1 MSIEVISNMLA
12 SMIRIA
18 TPLVLMA
25 LGGLLCQR
33 AGVFNIA
40 LEGFSL
46 MGAFAAIAFVQ
57 VSGGNVW
64 LGFLGAILAG
74 ALYSAIFALFVTR
87 FKADNI
93 IASIAMNMLAMGLT
107 SYLLRALFD
116 VQGRIAP
123 DQIDKLKPINIPVI
137 KDIPIL
143 NCLSGQSIITYFT
156 IIMVVAVYVVLF
168 KTRTGLNICAVG
180 ESVDAAM
187 TAGVKPALVRWKVI
201 LISGAFCG
209 LAGAFL
215 STVTVSQFSED
226 MVQGRGFNAFTA
238 MVFGNAHPVA
248 TALVALLFGLADAI
262 GIRIELSGLNLS
274 PSVIK
279 MFPFAFAI
287 AALAISSYTGK
298 LKTKGVIGVKRKKER
313 VNG

>member
-1 MSIEVISNMLA
+1 MSITVISDTLA

-18 TPLVLMA
+18 TPLMLMA

-46 MGAFAAIAFVQ
+46 IGAFAAIAFVQ
-57 VSGGNVW
+57 ISGGSIW
-64 LGFLGAILAG
+64 IGMLGAIIVG
-74 ALYSAIFALFVTR
+74 ALYSAIFALFVNR
-87 FKADNI
+87 FKANNI
-93 IASIAMNMLAMGLT
+93 IASIAMNMLATGLT

-123 DQIDKLKPINIPVI
+123 EKIDKLKMIQIPII

-143 NCLSGQSIITYFT
+143 NCLSGQSIVTYFA
-156 IIMVVAVYVVLF
+156 IIMVVVIYIILF

-187 TAGVKPALVRWKVI
+187 TAGVKPTLVRWKVI
-201 LISGAFCG
+201 LLSGAFCG
-209 LAGAFL
+209 LAGAYL
-215 STVTVSQFSED
+215 STTIVSQFSED

-238 MVFGNAHPVA
+238 LVFGNAHPIL
-248 TALVALLFGLADAI
+248 TALVTLLFGLADAI
-262 GIRIELSGLNLS
+262 GIRIELSSLSMS
-274 PSVIK
+274 PSIIK
-279 MFPFAFAI
+279 MFPFVLAI
-287 AALAISSYTGK
+287 VALAISSYSGK
-298 LKTKGVIGVKRKKER
+298 LKMKGVIGKKKGSK
-313 VNG
+313 V